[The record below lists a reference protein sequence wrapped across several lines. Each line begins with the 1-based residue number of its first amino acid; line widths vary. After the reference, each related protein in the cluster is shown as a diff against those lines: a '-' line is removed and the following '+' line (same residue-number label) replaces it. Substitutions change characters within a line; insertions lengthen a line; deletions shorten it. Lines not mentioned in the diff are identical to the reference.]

1 MEGGQHRERFDT
13 GLIKIRHEI
22 KTRLVTHGFFG
33 SITFTDI
40 EPVDQVPSGSTIDI
54 VVKGKSV
61 VRSFSREDIEGC
73 RLRVGGAVLAGI
85 IEMIEEL
92 AKAGIA
98 RS

>member
-1 MEGGQHRERFDT
+1 MLVEDGQQRERFDT

-40 EPVDQVPSGSTIDI
+40 EPIDPVPSGSTIAI
-54 VVKGKSV
+54 VVKGKSAG
-61 VRSFSREDIEGC
+61 RSFSREDIEGC

-85 IEMIEEL
+85 ISMMDEL
-92 AKAGIA
+92 TA
-98 RS
+98 